1 MTKSTNDSPVY
12 TAQIGLCVFM
22 HVRTCM
28 CVCVSVGGCVGV
40 YVFMYVHSFVQKTYI
55 ASYHEGHS
63 DELSAQ
69 PLLCLGMPGC
79 VMYVCVLVCMCIR
92 EYLYLYVCEFS
103 M

>member
-1 MTKSTNDSPVY
+1 MCIYARTY
-12 TAQIGLCVFM
+12 L
-22 HVRTCM
+22 HV
-28 CVCVSVGGCVGV
+28 CVCECGWVCGCICV
-40 YVFMYVHSFVQKTYI
+40 YVCSFIRLETYI